1 MRKTGAT
8 KDDEEMY
15 QATAGA
21 DREYLKNGTRDLSK
35 ADEAREMRPP
45 IPVLHE
51 DQDEIKFM
59 QIDVD
64 YYTERHSNLPNYLKK
79 QNN

>member
-51 DQDEIKFM
+51 D
-59 QIDVD
+59 
-64 YYTERHSNLPNYLKK
+64 
-79 QNN
+79 

>member
-15 QATAGA
+15 SVTAGS

-45 IPVLHE
+45 IPNFYD

-59 QIDVD
+59 
-64 YYTERHSNLPNYLKK
+64 
-79 QNN
+79 

>member
-1 MRKTGAT
+1 MRKAGTT
-8 KDDEEMY
+8 KEDEEMY
-15 QATAGA
+15 SATAGS

-45 IPVLHE
+45 IPNLHE
-51 DQDEIKFM
+51 DQDELKFM

-64 YYTERHSNLPNYLKK
+64 YYTEKRSSLPYYLK
-79 QNN
+79 